1 MQNETTSRNPLSLL
15 DFWQQWY
22 ETATR
27 MWINALSGNQAA
39 GSEPSDVY
47 RLWANPTGPLQE
59 QQAKYIQALFNPY
72 EAWKLWLD
80 TTMDI
85 WHEAGCPSSDP
96 LQMIRTWIKIMENMQ
111 AKIRSGEPLS
121 IDPFTLF
128 NEWYTMI
135 RKPWSKA
142 TEDIIGSEQ
151 FLEFSGPFLESYSNL
166 ISAFRRAS
174 EAYFKTLR
182 LPTLSDLAHV
192 AELIVSLEEKVDHI
206 EDVIEQLQGPAAS
219 QASSAPSST
228 IPPALE
234 QRLHQ
239 LEDKLD
245 RTLALL
251 EQITARSLQS
261 S

>member
-39 GSEPSDVY
+39 GSEPSDLY
-47 RLWANPTGPLQE
+47 RLWTRTTGPLQE
-59 QQAKYIQALFNPY
+59 QQAKQLQALFNPY

-96 LQMIRTWIKIMENMQ
+96 LQMIRGWITIMENMQ
-111 AKIRSGEPLS
+111 AKLRSGEPLS

-135 RKPWSKA
+135 SKPWSKRLR
-142 TEDIIGSEQ
+142 I
-151 FLEFSGPFLESYSNL
+151 LSGLNNS
-166 ISAFRRAS
+166 
-174 EAYFKTLR
+174 
-182 LPTLSDLAHV
+182 
-192 AELIVSLEEKVDHI
+192 
-206 EDVIEQLQGPAAS
+206 
-219 QASSAPSST
+219 
-228 IPPALE
+228 
-234 QRLHQ
+234 
-239 LEDKLD
+239 
-245 RTLALL
+245 
-251 EQITARSLQS
+251 
-261 S
+261 